1 MGESTMAINRPAL
14 STIASNPPSP
24 PLFDGIFGLEI
35 FQIFQHARQR
45 FEIAR

>member
-14 STIASNPPSP
+14 STIAADP
-24 PLFDGIFGLEI
+24 PLFNGIFRLEI
-35 FQIFQHARQR
+35 FQIFQRARQR